1 MGEAGITTK
10 LKEQHLYLILQEL
23 SDSLN
28 YTKRKANCTMY
39 FKHHSMEACL
49 AADREYRIDKFI
61 QQKLDYID

>member
-1 MGEAGITTK
+1 MAEAGMTKK

-28 YTKRKANCTMY
+28 YTKGKEGKLHYVFQTS
-39 FKHHSMEACL
+39 FDWK
-49 AADREYRIDKFI
+49 EYRTDKFI